1 MISTKNLMT
10 TKDQLEKLDK
20 ILSSN
25 NIKQKVKN
33 IKAIIGEK
41 ARSGVSSNLIS
52 PEESRQFGG
61 ASHSRMLNKTH

>member
-1 MISTKNLMT
+1 MTSTKNLMT
-10 TKDQLEKLDK
+10 TKDQLDKLDK
-20 ILSSN
+20 ILSSD

-52 PEESRQFGG
+52 PEESR
-61 ASHSRMLNKTH
+61 